1 MSLQIINFK
10 DAEADLAALGRAC
23 RELEDRGLPPNEA
36 AAHVLA
42 SMANQAIVGGMDARE
57 AIDALHQV
65 INGNQQPTAVP
76 AKPTRKVVPLTPQQ
90 AEEVRAN
97 IKCLQ
102 SLLLYYD
109 VILCSEIQR
118 YAYEVK
124 RILVNKGLYRN
135 ELKRVINSLLD
146 EARKLQI
153 RVQDNDRIMVLK
165 WCSRMDPKC
174 VFAKRFQ
181 GNGASIVNFF
191 VLAFQKEFQKD
202 WAVVE
207 LDCRTVAK
215 RASDKHADIVCD
227 LLKMEALSNTGI
239 ELFDTCVRKM
249 KALVAGH
256 GTSSITK
263 STHHESMRCAVWNL
277 LRKLGV
283 DLNVATD
290 TEREYARKH
299 LAAMQTK
306 MAVVGMGDFFQHEF
320 NKLGEEFADYMIASI
335 RMEMRDGEVGMGK
348 VRFVREKL
356 GTKHR
361 SKKFFGQLGAIPI
374 GDEEGM
380 DAIDVMGDIADY
392 DGNRSE
398 IDRFRKFCING
409 TKFELPESEDKQ
421 EQRMFRVLARRNNY
435 MLPDDILRVMIMK
448 HKTKKA
454 LVDRLSASGFEL
466 APTLRRVRKM
476 KLAELKQL

>member
-42 SMANQAIVGGMDARE
+42 SMANQAIVESMDARE

-124 RILVNKGLYRN
+124 RILVNKGLYRH

-165 WCSRMDPKC
+165 WCSRMDP
-174 VFAKRFQ
+174 
-181 GNGASIVNFF
+181 
-191 VLAFQKEFQKD
+191 E
-202 WAVVE
+202 
-207 LDCRTVAK
+207 
-215 RASDKHADIVCD
+215 
-227 LLKMEALSNTGI
+227 
-239 ELFDTCVRKM
+239 
-249 KALVAGH
+249 
-256 GTSSITK
+256 
-263 STHHESMRCAVWNL
+263 
-277 LRKLGV
+277 
-283 DLNVATD
+283 
-290 TEREYARKH
+290 
-299 LAAMQTK
+299 
-306 MAVVGMGDFFQHEF
+306 
-320 NKLGEEFADYMIASI
+320 
-335 RMEMRDGEVGMGK
+335 
-348 VRFVREKL
+348 VRFCQKIPRKRGIHSQLLCSCLSEGIPKGL
-356 GTKHR
+356 GG
-361 SKKFFGQLGAIPI
+361 S
-374 GDEEGM
+374 
-380 DAIDVMGDIADY
+380 
-392 DGNRSE
+392 
-398 IDRFRKFCING
+398 
-409 TKFELPESEDKQ
+409 
-421 EQRMFRVLARRNNY
+421 
-435 MLPDDILRVMIMK
+435 
-448 HKTKKA
+448 
-454 LVDRLSASGFEL
+454 
-466 APTLRRVRKM
+466 
-476 KLAELKQL
+476 